1 MEALHMKIF
10 NRIKEKKLKAF
21 TTADFMDLGNY
32 KGISKALE
40 TLEKQNKI
48 RRVMRGMYDC
58 PAYSELFKMYAGPDI
73 EAIAKALARQ
83 YNWDICPSGNYAL
96 NLMGL
101 DTQVPARYVFLS
113 SGPYKSYT
121 IGKLTFIFKH
131 TTSKQIG
138 NHPYKVLLA
147 IQAIKALGKE
157 DITERDLKKINKCL
171 DEEDRDYII
180 KNNLAITSWIY
191 DILKEMVG
199 GKDNV

>member
-1 MEALHMKIF
+1 MEALHTRVYT
-10 NRIKEKKLKAF
+10 RIKENNLKAF

-32 KGISKALE
+32 KGVSKALE
-40 TLEKQNKI
+40 ILVHQNKI

-58 PAYSELFKMYAGPDI
+58 PAYSEFFNMYAGPDI

-131 TTSKQIG
+131 TTSKQVG
-138 NHPYKVLLA
+138 NHPYKILLA

-157 DITERDLKKINKCL
+157 NITERDLKKINKCL
-171 DEEDRDYII
+171 DEEDKNYII

-191 DILKEMVG
+191 DVLKEMVRREN
-199 GKDNV
+199 NV